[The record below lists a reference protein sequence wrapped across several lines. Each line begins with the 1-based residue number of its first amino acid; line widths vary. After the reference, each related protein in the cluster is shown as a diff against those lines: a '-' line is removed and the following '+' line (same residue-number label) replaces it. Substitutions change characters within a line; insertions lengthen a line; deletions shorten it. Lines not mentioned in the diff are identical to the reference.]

1 MPRNYR
7 DDRHPEEASTCRKES
22 AGVFPGNRADVP
34 ERRGEIR
41 LLSADCETGSCRGLA
56 PLNVRAAPGDD
67 FRGYFSGVGCFPPRF
82 LLVSCSGWLAKITL
96 PETALAIC
104 SGPGS
109 SASTLARS
117 CWGTK
122 RNTRSEELHW
132 RDKS

>member
-22 AGVFPGNRADVP
+22 ARVFPGNRADVP
-34 ERRGEIR
+34 ERRGEVR

-56 PLNVRAAPGDD
+56 PLSASPGARDD
-67 FRGYFSGVGCFPPRF
+67 LRGYFSGVCCFPPLF
-82 LLVSCSGWLAKITL
+82 LRVSCSGWLAKISL
-96 PETALAIC
+96 PETSLAIC

-122 RNTRSEELHW
+122 RNTRSEELHS